1 MFVSLDLSES
11 VAGCGCGC
19 ADRSSSYKC
28 TYLSAGRSL
37 HMIFIHIFATQSELS
52 MTTHVCT
59 KTWLQL
65 TQLPCHC
72 FAHTS
77 AGISWRR
84 HQNLKQFTSYDEGTQ
99 EVSRL
104 LSCTTTACL
113 LLVNNLLWMHQWP
126 IRQPSNNSSTTQQSW
141 NLILASELFQ
151 VLISASTEL
160 GPCTRNVRNIQVN
173 RTFSYRM
180 QNLSFCQK

>member
-1 MFVSLDLSES
+1 MTFSDLMENN
-11 VAGCGCGC
+11 
-19 ADRSSSYKC
+19 KNK
-28 TYLSAGRSL
+28 YLILISIILFQRC
-37 HMIFIHIFATQSELS
+37 M
-52 MTTHVCT
+52 
-59 KTWLQL
+59 
-65 TQLPCHC
+65 
-72 FAHTS
+72 HTS
-77 AGISWRR
+77 AEICWSR

-113 LLVNNLLWMHQWP
+113 LLVNNLFWVYQWP
-126 IRQPSNNSSTTQQSW
+126 IWQPSNNSSTTQQSW
-141 NLILASELFQ
+141 NLLRYLILASELFQ